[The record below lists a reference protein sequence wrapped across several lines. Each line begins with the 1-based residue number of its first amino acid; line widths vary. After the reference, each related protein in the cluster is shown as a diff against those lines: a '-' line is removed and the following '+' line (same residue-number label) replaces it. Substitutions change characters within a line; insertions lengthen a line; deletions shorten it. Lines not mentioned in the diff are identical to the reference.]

1 VYVFQTQIPIT
12 YLFASP
18 KPTYDSNG
26 MHVPFGDDISK
37 SPTKWAMRTNSLGDF
52 SALYS
57 LVSLCFLKFIFT
69 LKQVL
74 LLVPSCW
81 WALPASIHKERIPE
95 TPNSPLG
102 FIEPLNTKYWM
113 LLYKYLLNRIAW
125 TAIARQSYPK
135 PTTSYK

>member
-1 VYVFQTQIPIT
+1 
-12 YLFASP
+12 
-18 KPTYDSNG
+18 

-81 WALPASIHKERIPE
+81 WALPASIQKERIPE

-102 FIEPLNTKYWM
+102 FINRSIQNTGCCFINIYSTGSHGLQLRDKATQNPPRYTSKTVYLKGVEPGNARY
-113 LLYKYLLNRIAW
+113 RIFIS
-125 TAIARQSYPK
+125 TF
-135 PTTSYK
+135 